1 MLYNVAAKQNNSFNF
16 MNQISSAVAVIDA
29 LMDRQRYDQVLEIFE
44 QKFLLT
50 GSVIPRFV
58 FFAVSLSLLKKVS
71 KQ

>member
-1 MLYNVAAKQNNSFNF
+1 

-29 LMDRQRYDQVLEIFE
+29 LMDKQKYDQVLEIFE

-50 GSVIPRFV
+50 GAVIPRIV

-71 KQ
+71 K